1 MVLALGFAW
10 LTFVNTPMGRG
21 VAPCFVFTVRPNGGQ
36 ADYVAIVDRQ

>member
-21 VAPCFVFTVRPNGGQ
+21 VAPCFAFTVRPNDGQ
-36 ADYVAIVDRQ
+36 ADCAIIVDRQ